1 MRAAYYEELGAAR
14 DVLKLGEMETPEPGP
29 GEVRVKLAA
38 SGVNPSDWKARLR
51 GRLGKLPFR
60 KIIPHSDGAG
70 VVDAI
75 GDGIDAG
82 LAGQRVW
89 TLNGQWKRP
98 FGTAAEYIVLPRRY
112 VVPTSEQASSEEAAC
127 FGIPFL
133 TAHRAV
139 LFDGSVEGQT
149 LLVQGGAGAVGH
161 QAVQIAKHAGA
172 RVITTVSSA
181 RKADYVKAAGADEV
195 INYRDEDVPE
205 RVEALTDGMGA
216 DRIVEVDIAANG
228 LLYGRILAP
237 GGTSIIYGT
246 GQPNAEVPSQDFIMR
261 AAALKWFIVYELT
274 EAEIAEGVS
283 YLNEMLAADALTTT
297 IAARFPL
304 DDIADAHEMV
314 EAAKHMGN
322 VILEI
327 N

>member
-51 GRLGKLPFR
+51 GRFGKLPFR

-112 VVPTSEQASSEEAAC
+112 VVPTSEHAGNEEAAC

-139 LFDGSVEGQT
+139 LFDGPVDGKT

-161 QAVQIAKHAGA
+161 QAIQIAKHAGA

-181 RKADYVKAAGADEV
+181 EKADYVKAAGADEV
-195 INYRDEDVPE
+195 VNYRDEDVPE
-205 RVEALTDGMGA
+205 RVEALTGGMGA

-237 GGTSIIYGT
+237 GGTSVIYGT
-246 GQPNAEVPSQDFIMR
+246 GQPTAQVPSQDFIMR

-283 YLNEMLAADALTTT
+283 YLNQMLAAGALTTT

-304 DDIADAHEMV
+304 DDIAAAHEMV
-314 EAAKHMGN
+314 EAARHMGN

-327 N
+327 S

>member
-98 FGTAAEYIVLPRRY
+98 FGTAAEYIVVPRRY
-112 VVPTSEQASSEEAAC
+112 VVPTFEHASNEEAAC

-139 LFDGSVEGQT
+139 LFDGPVEGQT

-181 RKADYVKAAGADEV
+181 EKADYVKAAGADEV

-205 RVEALTDGMGA
+205 RVEALTDGTGA

-304 DDIADAHEMV
+304 DDIAAAHEMV